1 MRDYLSSH
9 DENIAQLQNIVDLL
23 SRDDQIEPRQL
34 IADIDSNTDRSTSLL
49 AQLDRYQAT
58 SDISSTPTQTT
69 QESGLEQSRS
79 ALQGKLSRMIAAD
92 GDTTPTSTQSAAG

>member
-69 QESGLEQSRS
+69 QESGL
-79 ALQGKLSRMIAAD
+79 
-92 GDTTPTSTQSAAG
+92 